1 MNKNYKLIEV
11 RRIDIEKLRCTCI
24 NGNWYTKGNSKEY
37 CDMFKLAKKGGK
49 LGACIRLFFG
59 NGETATFSKKSK
71 LNYEVL

>member
-37 CDMFKLAKKGGK
+37 CNMFKLAKK
-49 LGACIRLFFG
+49 RWY
-59 NGETATFSKKSK
+59 N
-71 LNYEVL
+71 